1 MGMFKQFGNWV
12 GEKFED
18 ISGETSAQASR
29 DAASIQASAAEKA
42 AASQLEAGK
51 YAADQQLA
59 AGKYASDMQLSAANS
74 ASQLQAG
81 SEAKQLAAQQ
91 AGALANRQDLQ
102 GAVDLGASMQPGYK
116 TAMDQ
121 QASLYGAGAGDQIM
135 NNPMF
140 QAIQKQNQEAIL
152 SNQSLGGRLNT
163 GETPQFMQDSALR
176 TGFDV
181 LNQERQ
187 AALQNSQSFLNP
199 MQMGFNAAAMQGQG
213 SMQLGNNMANT
224 MQNSVGNQNMFGTN
238 AALNAGKFGTAA
250 AGNASNFNVNANTS
264 SNGYMTDGAAAQAA
278 GKVGA
283 ANAYTAGTA
292 NLINLGVA
300 AATGMPPKTNDTGGG
315 GGFTG
320 GFTSPFTRN
329 DGKSINV
336 GGQ

>member
-1 MGMFKQFGNWV
+1 MSLFKKFDGWI
-12 GEKFED
+12 GEQWD
-18 ISGETSAQASR
+18 NVTGVTSAKASL
-29 DAASIQASAAEKA
+29 DAAEIQATAAEKA

-91 AGALANRQDLQ
+91 AGALTNRQDLQ
-102 GAVDLGASMQPGYK
+102 GAVDFGASMQPGYQ

-224 MQNSVGNQNMFGTN
+224 MQNSVGNQNMYGTNAAMNAGTFGTN
-238 AALNAGKFGTAA
+238 AAGS
-250 AGNASNFNVNANTS
+250 ASNFNMNANAS
-264 SNGYMTDGAAAQAA
+264 ANGYRTDGAAAQAA

-283 ANAYTAGTA
+283 ANAYTAGTG

-300 AATGMPPKTNDTGGG
+300 AVTGMPPKVGDTGGG
-315 GGFTG
+315 G